1 MLEDVEKTTVATK
14 SEIEFGSDAIAQ
26 SLRDLG
32 FDYISLNPG
41 ASYRGLH
48 DSLVNYLKNRQPQ
61 MLVCLHEEHAVALA
75 HGYAKVTDRP
85 MAVALHSNVGLMHG
99 LMAIFNAFCDRVP
112 MLVLG
117 ATGPIDAEKRRPWIE
132 WLHTVSDNGALLRG
146 YTKWDDT
153 PGSVGAAI
161 TSIARAFSL
170 TSTRPSAPTYVCLDS
185 AIQEQK
191 LAPNVTLPSAV
202 DVRPARPPAAE
213 GRVVREIAALM
224 DGAKHPLIL
233 AGRSTRSEQS
243 WNDRVLLAERLN
255 APVLTNAKL
264 GAAFPSE
271 HRLSAGPPATYRSA
285 SALERMRAADVI
297 LSLDWL
303 DLGGMLSS
311 AKFPAGKRPVI
322 ISVSA
327 DERLHNGFSRDH
339 FEFPRTDVSV
349 NADPEAVVRDLLD
362 VLTDPNAQKQPHAAP
377 AVAKAAAPEAKREGS
392 GIMLADIADCVA
404 AVQARRPTTIV
415 KIPTGW
421 PVSTLLLRHPLDFLG
436 ASDGGEG
443 IGSGPGIA
451 IGAGL
456 ALRGTGRIPI
466 AINGDGDFSMSLNAL
481 WTAAHYSIPV
491 LMIVANNGSYLNDEI
506 HQHLVAEMRGRPVEN
521 RWVGQQ
527 TMDPRTDLAAAAR
540 AQGVTAYGP
549 VEDRAQLKSIIE
561 QAVRDVESGK
571 PAMVD
576 VRIAIEIE
584 RPK

>member
-1 MLEDVEKTTVATK
+1 MLEDVEKTTVDTAPV
-14 SEIEFGSDAIAQ
+14 IEFGSDAIAQ

-32 FDYISLNPG
+32 FDYIALNPG

-48 DSLVNYLKNRQPQ
+48 DSLVNYLKNRNPQ

-117 ATGPIDAEKRRPWIE
+117 ATGPIDAEQRRPWIE
-132 WLHTVSDNGALLRG
+132 WLHTLADNGALLRG

-153 PGSVGAAI
+153 PASVGSAI
-161 TSIARAFSL
+161 TAIARAFSL
-170 TSTRPSAPTYVCLDS
+170 TSTRPSAPTYVCLD
-185 AIQEQK
+185 ATIQEQK
-191 LAPNVTLPSAV
+191 LAPNAKLHSALG
-202 DVRPARPPAAE
+202 VRPARPPAAE
-213 GRVVREIAALM
+213 GAVVREIAALT
-224 DGAKHPLIL
+224 DGAKRPLIL

-243 WNDRVLLAERLN
+243 WNDRVRLAERLN
-255 APVLTNAKL
+255 APVLTNAKF

-271 HRLSAGPPATYRSA
+271 HRLSALPPTTYRSND
-285 SALERMRAADVI
+285 ALELIRDADVV

-303 DLGGMLSS
+303 DLGGMLGS
-311 AKFPAGKRPVI
+311 AKFPEGHRPVI

-339 FEFPRTDVSV
+339 FDFPRTDLSV

-362 VLTDPNAQKQPHAAP
+362 ALGAP
-377 AVAKAAAPEAKREGS
+377 KAPKENHRAPVAAKAATAAAKREGS
-392 GIMLADIADCVA
+392 GIILGDIAECVA

-415 KIPTGW
+415 KTPTGW
-421 PVSTLLLRHPLDFLG
+421 PASTLLLRHPLDYLG

-451 IGAGL
+451 IGAGV
-456 ALRGTGRIPI
+456 ALRGSGRIPI
-466 AINGDGDFSMSLNAL
+466 AINGDGDVSMSLNAL

-491 LMIVANNGSYLNDEI
+491 LVIVANNGSYLNDEI
-506 HQHLVAEMRGRPVEN
+506 HQHLVAQMRGRPVEN
-521 RWVGQQ
+521 RWIGQQ
-527 TMDPRTDLAAAAR
+527 TMDPRTDLAAVAR
-540 AQGVTAYGP
+540 AQGVIGYGP
-549 VEDRAQLKSIIE
+549 VEDRAELKTIIE
-561 QAVRDVESGK
+561 RAVKDVESGK
-571 PAMVD
+571 PALID
-576 VRIAIEIE
+576 VRIAIEME